1 MSFSEEEVKSMSS
14 LFEQMGAKPK
24 ASTPDEMNQ
33 WMLQH
38 LKAAGVI
45 SPEKSEVGS
54 QSDTM
59 GASGTC
65 KPTPADD
72 GDSGS
77 PSFPIQP
84 EPLRPQKMLVAED
97 HLKFSFF
104 SGDATRIDESY
115 YDVWR
120 YEVDCVVLDKS
131 HREESLKRAI
141 RRSLRGTAA
150 RALMRLGPEASLKSI
165 LQKLD
170 RMFGQA
176 ARKQQVLKEF
186 YNAEQEQNE
195 SVTAWGCR
203 LEDIMLRAQQLGN
216 VDETEAEEMLRE
228 RFWHGLRPDLQEG
241 TGHKFDAISDFDEL
255 RVAIRTVEQDHQL
268 KKTSRP
274 VKTTTAQM
282 SAVEPNTEIKE
293 LKSMVSQLA
302 STVKSLQKDV
312 NSIGQMKTRDESTK
326 TWTQKKVRCYGC
338 QGLGHYKRDCPRR
351 DHLKE

>member
-1 MSFSEEEVKSMSS
+1 MTS

-24 ASTPDEMNQ
+24 ASTPAEMNQ

-45 SPEKSEVGS
+45 PPEKESEPEVDS
-54 QSDTM
+54 VPHTTD
-59 GASGTC
+59 GASGISQLTSDLG
-65 KPTPADD
+65 K
-72 GDSGS
+72 S
-77 PSFPIQP
+77 PVPDQP
-84 EPLRPQKMLVAED
+84 QILKPQKMLVAEE

-104 SGDATRIDESY
+104 SGDVTRKDEAY

-131 HREESLKRAI
+131 HREESVRRSI

-150 RALMRLGPEASLKSI
+150 RALMRLGPEASLKDM

-195 SVTAWGCR
+195 NVTAWGCR
-203 LEDIMLRAQQLGN
+203 LEDIMVRAQQLGN
-216 VDETEAEEMLRE
+216 VDEKEAEEMLRE

-241 TGHKFDAISDFDEL
+241 TGHKFDAITDFDEL

-268 KKTSRP
+268 KKSSRP
-274 VKTTTAQM
+274 VKATTAQI
-282 SAVEPNTEIKE
+282 SAVESNTEMKE

-302 STVKSLQKDV
+302 STVTSLQKDI
-312 NSIGQMKTRDESTK
+312 NSLGQRTTRDETTR
-326 TWTQKKVRCYGC
+326 TWTKNKVRCFGC
-338 QGLGHYKRDCPRR
+338 QEFGHYKRDCPRTR
-351 DHLKE
+351 HLKE

>member
-1 MSFSEEEVKSMSS
+1 MSFSEEEVKSMTS

-104 SGDATRIDESY
+104 SGD
-115 YDVWR
+115 
-120 YEVDCVVLDKS
+120 
-131 HREESLKRAI
+131 
-141 RRSLRGTAA
+141 
-150 RALMRLGPEASLKSI
+150 
-165 LQKLD
+165 
-170 RMFGQA
+170 
-176 ARKQQVLKEF
+176 
-186 YNAEQEQNE
+186 QE
-195 SVTAWGCR
+195 R
-203 LEDIMLRAQQLGN
+203 
-216 VDETEAEEMLRE
+216 
-228 RFWHGLRPDLQEG
+228 
-241 TGHKFDAISDFDEL
+241 
-255 RVAIRTVEQDHQL
+255 
-268 KKTSRP
+268 
-274 VKTTTAQM
+274 
-282 SAVEPNTEIKE
+282 
-293 LKSMVSQLA
+293 
-302 STVKSLQKDV
+302 
-312 NSIGQMKTRDESTK
+312 
-326 TWTQKKVRCYGC
+326 
-338 QGLGHYKRDCPRR
+338 
-351 DHLKE
+351 